1 MFGFFKKKQT
11 EDLKAY
17 VSGEAIKIEDV
28 NDGVFSEKIL
38 GEGMAIIPSEELLIS
53 PCDGTICSV
62 ADTKHAV
69 GIQLNNGM
77 QLLLHIGLDTVSMS
91 GEGFLVH
98 VKEGQ
103 SVKEGQN
110 LISFDRTKIKEAGY
124 ADTVIMIVT
133 ENENS
138 KSLNFHYGNV
148 LHGETIIVDF

>member
-1 MFGFFKKKQT
+1 
-11 EDLKAY
+11 
-17 VSGEAIKIEDV
+17 
-28 NDGVFSEKIL
+28 
-38 GEGMAIIPSEELLIS
+38 MAIIPSEELLIS

-77 QLLLHIGLDTVSMS
+77 QLLLHIGLDTVSMN

-138 KSLNFHYGNV
+138 KLKHEGK
-148 LHGETIIVDF
+148 E